1 MKFRHSAKISFW
13 LNLAVKR
20 LKGGLKFYIH
30 KIWKD
35 VKKVVTGGFRPPVY
49 LTFCIYLIQRFYFYE
64 GNVRNILTQYL
75 WQPCSNLLGY
85 GKNGNRRLRRTWFGY
100 NNSEMLHV
108 KCCICFLFLISGSIG
123 YNQRNR

>member
-1 MKFRHSAKISFW
+1 MKFGHSAKISFW

-49 LTFCIYLIQRFYFYE
+49 LTFCIYLVQRFYFYE
-64 GNVRNILTQYL
+64 ENVRNI
-75 WQPCSNLLGY
+75 
-85 GKNGNRRLRRTWFGY
+85 
-100 NNSEMLHV
+100 
-108 KCCICFLFLISGSIG
+108 
-123 YNQRNR
+123 